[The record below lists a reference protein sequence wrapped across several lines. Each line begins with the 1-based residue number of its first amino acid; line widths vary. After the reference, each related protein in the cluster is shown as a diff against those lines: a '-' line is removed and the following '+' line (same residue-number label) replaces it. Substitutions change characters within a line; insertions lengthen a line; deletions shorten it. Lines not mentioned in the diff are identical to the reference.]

1 MDPHLVDKDQ
11 RLRIHSGSYRHLPG
25 CPYKLV
31 ALCGYS
37 SPFFLVEQTRAMA
50 RQTVERLT
58 ESPVTASM

>member
-25 CPYKLV
+25 RSYKLV

-37 SPFFLVEQTRAMA
+37 SPFFLVEPIRAIA
-50 RQTVERLT
+50 RHTVERLT